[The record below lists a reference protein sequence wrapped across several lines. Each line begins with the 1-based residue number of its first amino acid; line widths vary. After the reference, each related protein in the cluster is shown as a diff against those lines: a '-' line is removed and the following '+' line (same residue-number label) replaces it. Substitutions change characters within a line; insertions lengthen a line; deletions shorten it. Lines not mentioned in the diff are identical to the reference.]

1 MALFD
6 LVSSP
11 ISQHSVWSEITSRS
25 TRPRQ
30 PVSHVAVT
38 SRQWM
43 QSQSTETC
51 IIGDRALST
60 PIMHQ
65 LACSGCGRPHNAHT
79 TAKINTRTDILISV
93 FIPHQDFIFCQKTS
107 WANVFTAYFFTHI
120 HLMICLSSMVNLIAA
135 MTRLLTSS
143 LHRC

>member
-93 FIPHQDFIFCQKTS
+93 FVDLYFTINMVVTIIRLQRRSKTS
-107 WANVFTAYFFTHI
+107 WASVFLRIFFTRI
-120 HLMICLSSMVNLIAA
+120 HLMRCLSSMVNLI
-135 MTRLLTSS
+135 
-143 LHRC
+143 